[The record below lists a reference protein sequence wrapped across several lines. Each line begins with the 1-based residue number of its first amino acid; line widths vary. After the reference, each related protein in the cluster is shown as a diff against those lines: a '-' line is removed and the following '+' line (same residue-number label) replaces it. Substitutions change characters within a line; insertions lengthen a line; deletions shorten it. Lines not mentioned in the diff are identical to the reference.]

1 MFLHYN
7 SGTLLHAAAQHGKA
21 QFVQLL
27 VSKGTSVNAKRQQ
40 CGETALHLACV
51 FNRAACTEA
60 LLDSGAD
67 LNSTTDVGATPAL
80 LAAVHGSTECL
91 QLLTERGADLSI
103 RDHAGHTVLH
113 AAATW
118 GRLQC
123 VSLLL
128 SYSKDIVAD
137 VNAVSADGSTPL
149 MLCFRIDV
157 PIGLTQVDAAYNMFK
172 QDDADKCAQLLLD
185 NGASVAKEMLTQLC
199 ARAGADSDHN
209 YDDDDDDQ
217 HVATMR
223 ALSDYMTRLRS
234 SVAAHTAVIA
244 VHTEACSM
252 SSIQQHTDTT
262 VHTVSTSSGSS
273 GSSASS
279 AASTCSA
286 AQQDSSVRVQLVHAV
301 TGARA
306 AKLYKLELRTLER
319 LLAVHGSVGQHSS
332 VLLKL
337 LKTPPGW
344 RPMQEQQQQCD
355 IIELKY
361 DGKHT

>member
-1 MFLHYN
+1 MFLQCN

-27 VSKGTSVNAKRQQ
+27 VSKGISVNAERQQ

-67 LNSTTDVGATPAL
+67 INSTTDAGATPAL
-80 LAAVHGSTECL
+80 VAAIHGGSECL

-157 PIGLTQVDAAYNMFK
+157 PTGLTQVDAAYNTFK

-199 ARAGADSDHN
+199 ARAEPNFDSD
-209 YDDDDDDQ
+209 DDNNTALTD
-217 HVATMR
+217 ALR
-223 ALSDYMTRLRS
+223 ALSTYMTRLRS

-252 SSIQQHTDTT
+252 SSIQQQTDTT
-262 VHTVSTSSGSS
+262 VHTDSSSSGSS

-279 AASTCSA
+279 AASTYSA
-286 AQQDSSVRVQLVHAV
+286 AQQNSSVKVQLVHAV

-319 LLAVHGSVGQHSS
+319 LLAVHGSVGQTSS

-337 LKTPPGW
+337 LKAPPGW
-344 RPMQEQQQQCD
+344 RPTQEQQQQCD